1 LTKGDGAW
9 GANIDATYEVREIR
23 TLELALE

>member
-9 GANIDATYEVREIR
+9 GANVDATYKVREIR
-23 TLELALE
+23 ALELALE